1 MNRFVEKL
9 GILAIAVSVS
19 TPAVA
24 LEPLHQNRTVIAGF
38 YAMGLA
44 DLVRRNCDDISPRY
58 LRAYNYLKALEK
70 YALDAGYT
78 PAQIEELT
86 DNREEKQK
94 LRARIEA
101 DLAKRGASAETP
113 QGYCTV
119 GREEIAKN
127 SAAGRLLR
135 AN

>member
-1 MNRFVEKL
+1 MKVMFKKL
-9 GILAIAVSVS
+9 GILAVVVSVS

-24 LEPLHQNRTVIAGF
+24 LQPLHENRTVISGF

-44 DLVRRNCDDISPRY
+44 DLVRRNCDEISPRY
-58 LRAYNYLKALEK
+58 LRAYNYLKGLEK
-70 YALDAGYT
+70 FALNAGYS
-78 PAQIEELT
+78 PAQIDELT
-86 DNREEKQK
+86 DNREEKERLK
-94 LRARIEA
+94 VRIIA
-101 DLAKRGASAETP
+101 DLAERGATPQTP

-135 AN
+135 AK

>member
-1 MNRFVEKL
+1 MFKKL
-9 GILAIAVSVS
+9 GILAVVVSVS

-24 LEPLHQNRTVIAGF
+24 LQPLHENRTVIAGF

-70 YALDAGYT
+70 YALNAGYS

-94 LRARIEA
+94 LRVRIEA
-101 DLAKRGASAETP
+101 ELAERGASAETP

-135 AN
+135 AK

>member
-1 MNRFVEKL
+1 VNTVFKKL
-9 GILAIAVSVS
+9 GILAVALSVS

-24 LEPLHQNRTVIAGF
+24 LQPLHENPTVVSGF
-38 YAMGLA
+38 YALGVA
-44 DLVRRNCDDISPRY
+44 ELVRRNCDDISPRY
-58 LRAYNYLKALEK
+58 LRAYRYLRALEK
-70 YALDAGYT
+70 YALDAGYS
-78 PAQIEELT
+78 PAQIDELT

-94 LRARIEA
+94 LKLRIEA
-101 DLAKRGASAETP
+101 DLAKRGATAETP

-135 AN
+135 AK

>member
-1 MNRFVEKL
+1 MIRFVKKL
-9 GILAIAVSVS
+9 GILAVVVLVS

-24 LEPLHQNRTVIAGF
+24 LEPLHQNRTVVSGL

-94 LRARIEA
+94 LRARIED

-135 AN
+135 AK

>member
-1 MNRFVEKL
+1 MIRFVKKL
-9 GILAIAVSVS
+9 GILAVVVLVS

-24 LEPLHQNRTVIAGF
+24 LEPLHQNRTVVSGF

-70 YALDAGYT
+70 FALDAGYT

-94 LRARIEA
+94 LRARIED

-135 AN
+135 AK

>member
-1 MNRFVEKL
+1 VNSIRKKL
-9 GILAIAVSVS
+9 AILAVAVSIS
-19 TPAVA
+19 TPLVA
-24 LEPLHQNRTVIAGF
+24 LQPLHEDRTVISGF
-38 YAMGLA
+38 YAIGVA

-70 YALDAGYT
+70 YALKAGYSE
-78 PAQIEELT
+78 AQIEELT
-86 DNREEKQK
+86 DNREEKEI

-101 DLAKRGASAETP
+101 DLASRGASPQTP

-135 AN
+135 AK

>member
-1 MNRFVEKL
+1 MNKFVKKL
-9 GILAIAVSVS
+9 GILAVVVLVS
-19 TPAVA
+19 TPVAA
-24 LEPLHQNRTVIAGF
+24 LEPLHQNRTVVSGF

-44 DLVRRNCDDISPRY
+44 DLVRRNCDEISPRY

-101 DLAKRGASAETP
+101 DLAKRGATAETP

-135 AN
+135 AK

>member
-1 MNRFVEKL
+1 VKYFCKKL
-9 GILAIAVSVS
+9 AFLAVAVSIS

-24 LEPLHQNRTVIAGF
+24 LQPLHENRTVIAGF

-44 DLVRRNCDDISPRY
+44 DLVRRNCDNISPRY

-70 YALDAGYT
+70 YALEAGYSAT
-78 PAQIEELT
+78 QIEELA
-86 DNREEKQK
+86 DNREEKQL

-101 DLAKRGASAETP
+101 ELASRGAGPENP
-113 QGYCTV
+113 EGYCTV

-135 AN
+135 AR

>member
-1 MNRFVEKL
+1 MIFIKSTLAGMALFV
-9 GILAIAVSVS
+9 GTSA
-19 TPAVA
+19 PAAA
-24 LEPLHQNRTVIAGF
+24 LEPLHENRTVVAGF
-38 YAMGLA
+38 FAIGLA
-44 DLVRRNCDDISPRY
+44 DLVRRNCMEISPRY

-78 PAQIEELT
+78 PAQIDELT
-86 DNREEKQK
+86 DNDVEKER

-101 DLAKRGASAETP
+101 DLMTRGATP
-113 QGYCTV
+113 KTPEGYCTV

-135 AN
+135 AR